1 MPEPDWVEA
10 CTVQGYSVGDA
21 QMQFQINVQVSV
33 GNALSNSTQ
42 TLNLSPSTPTALSSA
57 GNVSAV
63 LLGDLASYTSSPN
76 FGYSI
81 LMIPS
86 PAGEPPSCRSCLP
99 GCRLS

>member
-1 MPEPDWVEA
+1 MHGKKAWATTQPGS
-10 CTVQGYSVGDA
+10 TRTTQGYRLGDA

-33 GNALSNSTQ
+33 ANALTNSTQ
-42 TLNLSPSTPTALSSA
+42 TLVLSPSTPSVISAA

-86 PAGEPPSCRSCLP
+86 PAGKF
-99 GCRLS
+99 